1 MTWNFD
7 IDNIAGIR
15 RGEATLERGLNAVRA
30 TNWRGK
36 SSFLRAIQTAM
47 GTQTPLTEGAD
58 AGSVRL
64 GTGTDTYHVRLRR
77 QNGTVLSDGDPYLTD
92 PYDAVCAELY
102 AFLGE
107 DNEVRRAVRDGENL
121 EAVLTRPLEFENIDE
136 RIAELK
142 DERSQVE
149 AELGRAE
156 DAADELA
163 AVESTVSD
171 LEQRYRQLRQRRDEV
186 RVERAEETDGI
197 REQLSE
203 ARAERDRVENR
214 VDRLERAVE
223 RTEEKLRD
231 RRGELADLD
240 VPSDVDVAD
249 DLENARETL
258 EQIERDENLLQSV
271 YDANRRILEE
281 GREELVTD
289 VSHGLPD
296 DRLTCWICGAEGDR
310 ETVSRRIE
318 ALGEKL
324 ADLRERASTV
334 RDRVER
340 LEERRDRAKRL
351 RRERIDLEDEIAD
364 LETTLADRRR
374 DLETAREALSE
385 QRDRIDD
392 LAADVERSDDELA
405 EVEGELRYVETELES
420 ARERR
425 EKLRARADNRETL
438 RAELDDLKAEIQRLR
453 TRKDDLKRRTREA
466 FDESMDEI
474 VDRFDTSFESARL
487 TADFDLVVA
496 RDGRE
501 ASLDALSEGEV
512 ELLGFVAALAGYEA
526 FDVGSR
532 VPVLLVDRLGGL
544 DDDNLH
550 ALVEYLRG
558 RAEYLVFTAYPE
570 HAAFDG
576 HDVDPADWV
585 VVSSDER
592 PARV

>member
-36 SSFLRAIQTAM
+36 SSFLRAIETVM
-47 GTQTPLTEGAD
+47 GTDTPLTEGTD
-58 AGSVRL
+58 AGSIRL
-64 GTGTDTYHVRLRR
+64 QTDADTYRVTLRR
-77 QNGTVLSDGDPYLTD
+77 EKGTVVSDGQPYLTD
-92 PYDAVCAELY
+92 PYDAVCADLY

-107 DNEVRRAVRDGENL
+107 GNDVRRAVRDDDNL
-121 EAVLTRPLEFENIDE
+121 QEVLTRPLQFENIDE
-136 RIAELK
+136 RISELK
-142 DERSQVE
+142 DEREQVE
-149 AELGRAE
+149 AELQRAN
-156 DAADELA
+156 DAANELA
-163 AVESTVSD
+163 AVESTVSE
-171 LEQRYRQLRQRRDEV
+171 LEDRYRQLRQRRDEV
-186 RVERAEETDGI
+186 DVERADETEGI
-197 REQLSE
+197 RGRLSE
-203 ARAERDRVENR
+203 ARAERDRIESR

-223 RTEEKLRD
+223 RTEDKLGE
-231 RRGELADLD
+231 RREERAAID
-240 VPSDVDVAD
+240 VPSDDGVGDELDA
-249 DLENARETL
+249 ARETL
-258 EQIERDENLLQSV
+258 DRIERDENLLQSV
-271 YDANRRILEE
+271 YAANRRVLEE

-289 VSHGLPD
+289 VSRGLSD
-296 DRLTCWICGAEGDR
+296 DQLVCWLCGNTGER
-310 ETVSRRIE
+310 ETFRQHVE
-318 ALGEKL
+318 TLGEKL
-324 ADLRERASTV
+324 AELRERAS
-334 RDRVER
+334 RERER
-340 LEERRDRAKRL
+340 LERLEAQRDRAKRL
-351 RRERIDLEDEIAD
+351 RRRRTELGDEIAE
-364 LETTLADRRR
+364 LETTLAERRR
-374 DLETAREALSE
+374 DLETARDSLSE
-385 QRDRIDD
+385 QRELIDD
-392 LAADVERSDDELA
+392 LAADVERNDDELA
-405 EVEGELRYVETELES
+405 EVEGELRYVETELET

-425 EKLRARADNRETL
+425 EELRTRADERESL
-438 RAELDDLKAEIQRLR
+438 QAELAELDAEIDRLR

-474 VDRFDTSFESARL
+474 VTRFDTSFETARL
-487 TADFDLVVA
+487 TPDFDLVVA

-526 FDVGSR
+526 FDVETR

-576 HDVDPADWV
+576 HDIDPADWV
-585 VVSSDER
+585 VVSDDER